1 MACRP
6 PLKKLHFPILGQSH
20 TRNTTLKPSYKLKL
34 TPSETATWLRL
45 SQRLSRASK
54 PPNFK
59 GTGGHRVWLMKERFR
74 KGFRRKPS
82 STPPI
87 FIFTGYKKGIAAQ
100 NNLHVEEKVVITFGI
115 QKH

>member
-1 MACRP
+1 
-6 PLKKLHFPILGQSH
+6 
-20 TRNTTLKPSYKLKL
+20 
-34 TPSETATWLRL
+34 
-45 SQRLSRASK
+45 
-54 PPNFK
+54 
-59 GTGGHRVWLMKERFR
+59 MKERFR